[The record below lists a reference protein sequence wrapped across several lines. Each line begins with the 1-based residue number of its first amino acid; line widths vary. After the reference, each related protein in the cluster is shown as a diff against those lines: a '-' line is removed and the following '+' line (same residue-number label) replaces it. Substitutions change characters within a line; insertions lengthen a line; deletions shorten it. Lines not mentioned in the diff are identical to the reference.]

1 MTAWRFAFVLGA
13 AAVALVGSFSGAR
26 AQDFD
31 AVEISTTPVAPGL
44 YMMVGRGGNL
54 AVSTGED
61 GVFLVDDQYAPLT
74 GKIRAAIATVSDAPI
89 RFVFNTHWH
98 GDHTGGNENLG
109 RAGALI
115 FAHDNV
121 RKRLSAEQ
129 FMEAL
134 DRPVPR
140 SPEAAL
146 PVVTFTDTVTFHLN
160 GDEVHAFHL
169 PPAHTD
175 GDALVHFR
183 RANVIHMGDIYF
195 SSGFPFVDVSSGGSV
210 DGVIAAVDRV
220 LDVADAN
227 TKLIPGHGPLSNRV
241 ELEKYRGMLV
251 AIRDRVRGALADGQ
265 TLDQVLA
272 ARPTREFDQV
282 WGKGFIDPERFVR
295 IVYRSLAD
303 ERRDAGA
310 R

>member
-1 MTAWRFAFVLGA
+1 MTAWRFALVLGA
-13 AAVALVGSFSGAR
+13 AAVAFAGSFSGAR

-31 AVEISTTPVAPGL
+31 AVEISTIPVAPGL
-44 YMMVGRGGNL
+44 HMMVGRGGNL

-89 RFVFNTHWH
+89 RFVLNTHWH

-121 RKRLSAEQ
+121 RKRLSVEQ

-134 DRPVPR
+134 DRRVPP

-146 PVVTFTDTVTFHLN
+146 PVVTFNDTVTFHLN
-160 GDEVHAFHL
+160 GDEVHAFCV

-195 SSGFPFVDVSSGGSV
+195 SRGFPFVDLSSGGSV
-210 DGVIAAVDRV
+210 EGVIAVVDRV
-220 LDVADAN
+220 LAMADAN
-227 TKLIPGHGPLSNRV
+227 TKLIPGHGPLSNRM

-251 AIRDRVRGALADGQ
+251 AIRDRIRGAFASGQ

-272 ARPTREFDQV
+272 ARPTREFDQA

-303 ERRDAGA
+303 ERRDAGT

>member
-1 MTAWRFAFVLGA
+1 
-13 AAVALVGSFSGAR
+13 
-26 AQDFD
+26 
-31 AVEISTTPVAPGL
+31 VEISTTPVAPGL

-210 DGVIAAVDRV
+210 EGVIAAVDRV
-220 LDVADAN
+220 LAMADAN

-241 ELEKYRGMLV
+241 ELEKYRGMLL

-303 ERRDAGA
+303 ERRDAGT